1 MFIKPSSALRNDY
14 TSVSELA
21 KATGEPI
28 FITNKGE
35 GDGVYLSLEAW
46 EEREKLFRHRDRIY
60 AAEMSRL
67 SGEPVY
73 TQEEVDGRMET
84 LFHAWEG

>member
-35 GDGVYLSLEAW
+35 GDGVYLSMEAW

-73 TQEEVDGRMET
+73 TQAEVDGRMET
-84 LFHAWEG
+84 LFHAWEE